1 MTEPFATY
9 LSGLD
14 EAALTGLLAVRPDVR
29 IEPAP
34 HGFAQLAQR
43 LSGPDSL
50 GAAVRGLHRDA
61 LAVGQAIAFLG
72 EAATVATVA
81 RLLDAPEQAV
91 RDEVTHL
98 CGVGLGWTESDALRL
113 PELLLEHWTAELGG
127 GRPVAKMATTVLV
140 DDLKQAASA
149 LGVAVDGL
157 RKSDMV
163 ARLAEVM
170 ADPRTLAKVIGEL
183 PAPARLRLEELRLGG
198 FGIMFGFVDR
208 RAGDPTEAL
217 VRAGLV
223 LRPNRQPEV
232 PREVAVAAW
241 LAENSTGLT
250 GPPEIAP
257 AGVAVE
263 AVRPT
268 AQAAARE
275 AVRGTATLL
284 DEAGRTPIAALKKG
298 GVGARERSR
307 LAKRL
312 SIGDD
317 VLTLWIDVSYA
328 AGLLGEVDG
337 GYAPTDAYPAWR
349 AAQPGRQ
356 WAVLAKAWHGLEHA
370 PLMREIDGDK
380 ELPPPLPLLSM
391 AGEMRRT
398 TLRAARDG
406 LSVRGAG
413 AEIDWFFPL
422 HGYER
427 QARNEKTAAAVREA
441 ELLGVVAGD
450 RVTELGA
457 DLVACDD
464 AEDLARRCAAL
475 LPEAACDVILQSDLT
490 AVVSGHP
497 SAAVT
502 RLLAAT
508 AVTET
513 RGQATIWRFSP
524 PSIRAAL
531 DAGWTAPELLA
542 QLDALTDRPVPQP
555 LEYLINDAARKHGQV
570 RVRTTRSCV
579 VAEEALATEILNTRS
594 LAKLGLARVAP
605 TVLTSPVEPDRV
617 LELLRAAG
625 LSPAAEDATGA
636 VVVENRH
643 EHRAESEPA
652 VEVRP
657 RSRLTAAE
665 LVARLVADPGGA
677 RAVVSATF
685 DRLARLNPQL
695 DDAELTLLS
704 HAVDNRDDVVIG
716 YCDNN
721 GSHSIRRIR
730 PSRLYDRWLS
740 AFCHLRG
747 ADREFALAGIESVA
761 PAP

>member
-1 MTEPFATY
+1 MTESFASY
-9 LSGLD
+9 LSRLD
-14 EAALTGLLAVRPDVR
+14 EAALTGLLTVRPDVR

-50 GAAVRGLHRDA
+50 GAAIRGLHRDA

-72 EAATVATVA
+72 EAATVPTVA
-81 RLLDAPEQAV
+81 RLLDSPERAV
-91 RDEVTHL
+91 RDEVAHL
-98 CGVGLGWTESDALRL
+98 CGVGLAWTESDTLRL

-140 DDLKQAASA
+140 DELRQAASA

-157 RKSDMV
+157 RKPDLV
-163 ARLAEVM
+163 AGLAEAM
-170 ADPRTLAKVIGEL
+170 ADPRRIAKVIGDL
-183 PAPARLRLEELRLGG
+183 PAPARVRLEELRLGR

-208 RAGDPTEAL
+208 RTTNPDEVLA
-217 VRAGLV
+217 RAGLL

-241 LAENSTGLT
+241 LAQNPTGLT
-250 GPPEIAP
+250 GPPEIAT
-257 AGVAVE
+257 AGTTAE

-312 SIGDD
+312 STGDD
-317 VLTLWIDVSYA
+317 LLTLWIDVSYA
-328 AGLLGEVDG
+328 AGLLGEVEG

-349 AAQPGRQ
+349 AAEPGRQ
-356 WAVLAKAWHGLEHA
+356 WAVLARAWHELEHA
-370 PLMREIDGDK
+370 PLMREIDDDK
-380 ELPPPLPLLSM
+380 ELPPPLPLMSM
-391 AGEMRRT
+391 AGEMRRA
-398 TLRAARDG
+398 TLRAAHDG

-427 QARNEKTAAAVREA
+427 QARDEKTVAAVREA

-457 DLVACDD
+457 HLLACDD
-464 AEDLARRCAAL
+464 ADDLARRCAVL
-475 LPEAACDVILQSDLT
+475 LPEADCAVILQSDLT
-490 AVVSGHP
+490 AVVSGQP
-497 SAAVT
+497 SAAVA

-524 PSIRAAL
+524 ASIRAAL
-531 DAGWTAPELLA
+531 DAGWTAPELLDE
-542 QLDALTDRPVPQP
+542 LDALTDRPVPQP
-555 LEYLINDAARKHGQV
+555 LDYLINDAARKHGHV
-570 RVRTTRSCV
+570 RVRRTRSCV

-594 LAKLGLARVAP
+594 LAKLKLARVAP
-605 TVLTSPVEPDRV
+605 TVLTSPAEPDRV

-625 LSPAAEDATGA
+625 LSPTAEDEAGT

-652 VEVRP
+652 VETRP
-657 RSRLTAAE
+657 RPRLTPAE

-677 RAVVSATF
+677 RAVGGATF
-685 DRLARLNPQL
+685 DRLARLNPML

-716 YCDNN
+716 YRDNN
-721 GSHSIRRIR
+721 GSHSVRRIR
-730 PSRLYDRWLS
+730 PGRFYDRWLT

-747 ADREFALAGIESVA
+747 ADREFTVANIEAVA